1 VSRQRESS
9 PPGPT
14 FRALH
19 SSLARALPGA
29 GEAAS
34 SKSFANLAAALWN
47 RSCTGMWNRAPSLAT
62 AILTLCHG
70 RQARYLVITPL
81 VT

>member
-1 VSRQRESS
+1 MVTTSRSHL
-9 PPGPT
+9 T
-14 FRALH
+14 CCALH
-19 SSLARALPGA
+19 SSLPRALPGA